1 MSESARLMY
10 RQEMTIETQ
19 TVATEMSGAEQRSF
33 RDDRAEETLYV
44 ARRHLGR
51 GRMSRGNEWSSE
63 DLRALRE
70 LASIGTPLETI
81 ATTLRR
87 TTSAVRNKA
96 GMHGISLKARRSA
109 GEAS

>member
-10 RQEMTIETQ
+10 RQEMTIEPQ

-33 RDDRAEETLYV
+33 RDDRAETLYV